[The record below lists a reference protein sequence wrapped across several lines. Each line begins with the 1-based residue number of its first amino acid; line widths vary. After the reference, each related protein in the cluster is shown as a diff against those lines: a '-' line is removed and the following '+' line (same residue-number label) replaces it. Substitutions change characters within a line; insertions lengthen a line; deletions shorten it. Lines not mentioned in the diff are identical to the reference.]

1 LLIPRKFVLP
11 AALVC
16 LALAMAAC
24 SSPKSPSQ
32 GGMKPDNAR
41 QKAPDFTLRDAEGRA
56 VKLSDY
62 RGKVVLLNFWATWCG
77 PCRIE
82 IPWFIQFEKEFKDRG
97 FAVLGVSMDDDGWDS
112 VKPYI
117 ERMRLNYR
125 VVMGDSL
132 VSDLYGGVD
141 SLPTTFM
148 IDRQGRVARIHI
160 GLAGRSEYQDDIN
173 ALLDQSHTGGGSAVT
188 GAVPAGGA
196 E

>member
-16 LALAMAAC
+16 LVLAMASC
-24 SSPKSPSQ
+24 SSQKSPAQ
-32 GGMKPDNAR
+32 GGIKPDNAR

-62 RGKVVLLNFWATWCG
+62 RGKVVLLNFWATWCA

-125 VVMGDSL
+125 VIMGDSL

-141 SLPTTFM
+141 SLPTSFM

-173 ALLDQSHTGGGSAVT
+173 ALLDQSQPGGGSAVT

>member
-16 LALAMAAC
+16 LTLAMAAC
-24 SSPKSPSQ
+24 SSQKSRAQ
-32 GGMKPDNAR
+32 GGIKPADAR

-97 FAVLGVSMDDDGWDS
+97 FAVLGVSMDDDGWDA

-141 SLPTTFM
+141 SLPTSFM

-173 ALLDQSHTGGGSAVT
+173 TLLDQSHTGGGSAVT
-188 GAVPAGGA
+188 GAVSAGGA

>member
-1 LLIPRKFVLP
+1 MLIPRKFVLP

-24 SSPKSPSQ
+24 SSQKSPSK

-97 FAVLGVSMDDDGWDS
+97 FAVLGVSMDDDGWNA

-160 GLAGRSEYQDDIN
+160 GLVGRSEYQDDIN
-173 ALLDQSHTGGGSAVT
+173 ALLDQSHPGGGSAVT

>member
-1 LLIPRKFVLP
+1 
-11 AALVC
+11 
-16 LALAMAAC
+16 
-24 SSPKSPSQ
+24 
-32 GGMKPDNAR
+32 MKPVEAR
-41 QKAPDFTLRDAEGRA
+41 QKAPDFTLRDAGGRA

-62 RGKVVLLNFWATWCG
+62 SGKVVLLNFWATWCG

-117 ERMRLNYR
+117 ERMRVNYR

-132 VSDLYGGVD
+132 VSDLYGGVN
-141 SLPTTFM
+141 SLPTSFM

-173 ALLDQSHTGGGSAVT
+173 TLLDQPQPGGG
-188 GAVPAGGA
+188 GAAGGA
-196 E
+196 ASAGGAK